1 MCANN
6 FIIKVF
12 PCNFLCL
19 FKGTGSV
26 LASVQWELAVRPKK
40 LSDFL
45 NYNFPK
51 WLSFFIRIFGTASAN
66 LFEFCRV
73 VTKMD
78 NINFHEL
85 PTNYP

>member
-40 LSDFL
+40 LSNFL

-51 WLSFFIRIFGTASAN
+51 WLF
-66 LFEFCRV
+66 LFKSVLEFYFPCLSPSNE
-73 VTKMD
+73 TFSSLSMSSIEIPD
-78 NINFHEL
+78 LI
-85 PTNYP
+85 